1 MRKSQK
7 HMVLAGAAGSSLR
20 SHARHHAECHRSGNA
35 VQQLNHQLQ
44 QKHTA
49 LGFEQLLRDP
59 RQHGR
64 SWAGLS
70 RSASGDM
77 AKNFLPLDDLIVRGL
92 SPATRESQSLDL
104 RCHTGLRPGALG
116 SVALGALLAKPSS
129 DSSPSSTSSLAT
141 CTTTCNNLAATGGH
155 AAVAVAAPLN
165 TAAEQS
171 LQSNSSMPS
180 APANVEAGS
189 GFFLPT
195 GQPRQRNG
203 NGGGDGEPTKE
214 VHKKYG
220 HKLCAFLGTEPDKVE
235 ALLDVLQLEAD
246 DVFYDLGCGDGR
258 IVREVVQKFGCVGIG
273 VELNPLL
280 VKNAQFYAR
289 TQLPAELQDRISFL
303 DKDIRHVSLTDAKVV
318 FIYMPLEALRSIMK
332 LLPSSG
338 LPIGSLIYI
347 FSQHFAET
355 LDIVSERCRYL
366 KSKSNWARQIYC
378 FEWREADWE
387 ANVLAMHQ
395 SSAFRSVSLPSPQKT
410 SAAPRS
416 GSHQGGKQRPSS
428 RVASVCRRRR
438 KSKSHT

>member
-1 MRKSQK
+1 
-7 HMVLAGAAGSSLR
+7 MVLAGAAGSSLR
-20 SHARHHAECHRSGNA
+20 RHGRHHVEFQRLENA
-35 VQQLNHQLQ
+35 HQQLNQHLQ
-44 QKHTA
+44 QKHAT
-49 LGFEQLLRDP
+49 LCFEQLHRDS

-64 SWAGLS
+64 SWAGLP
-70 RSASGDM
+70 RSASGVM
-77 AKNFLPLDDLIVRGL
+77 AKVVLPLDDLMVRGL
-92 SPATRESQSLDL
+92 SASTRESQALDL
-104 RCHTGLRPGALG
+104 RCSPALRPSTLG
-116 SVALGALLAKPSS
+116 SLAIGQLLAKPSS

-141 CTTTCNNLAATGGH
+141 CTTCNNLGAACGN
-155 AAVAVAAPLN
+155 AAVADAPLVN
-165 TAAEQS
+165 TATEQS
-171 LQSNSSMPS
+171 LQHTASMPS

-189 GFFLPT
+189 GFFLPI

-203 NGGGDGEPTKE
+203 NGGGDAEPLKE

-366 KSKSNWARQIYC
+366 KSKSNWAREIYC
-378 FEWREADWE
+378 FEWREPDWE

-395 SSAFRSVSLPSPQKT
+395 SSAFRSVSLASPQKA

-416 GSHQGGKQRPSS
+416 GSQKQKSS
-428 RVASVCRRRR
+428 TGTRACRRRR
-438 KSKSHT
+438 KSASRT